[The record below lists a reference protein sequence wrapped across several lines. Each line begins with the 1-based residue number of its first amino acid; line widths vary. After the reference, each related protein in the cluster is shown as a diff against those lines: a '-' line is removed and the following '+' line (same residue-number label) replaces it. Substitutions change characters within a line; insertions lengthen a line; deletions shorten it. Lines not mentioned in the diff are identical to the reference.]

1 VVAFLLFACS
11 PVPRDNEERSF
22 GACIDALPRSAEVT
36 GVFVEPD
43 DGLPPVIDE
52 IDTARCGID
61 VSVYILS
68 NSNVIDA
75 LIRAAARGVRV
86 RVMLEQYPFG
96 GGGTQEETMDVLTA
110 SGIEVRWSANDVRFS
125 HAKFMVIDRSIAMI
139 MNANLTASAF
149 DDNREFGATTTDE
162 ESVSQAQAVFDRD
175 WNHEPVTPS
184 EGPLIVS
191 PTNSRERYLDLISR
205 ADESIDFYAEVIR
218 DPGIIGALLQAEYR
232 GVAVRLIVDD
242 SIDEASQESL
252 VTLFEGGV
260 EIRLASGLYIHAKL
274 MVIDNALAVVGSQNF
289 TATSLDLNR
298 ELAIVLTDPAT
309 LSRCTS
315 VFERDW
321 LRAVPG
327 SPSGYV
333 PKNPAAAGL
342 DRSAVYG

>member
-1 VVAFLLFACS
+1 
-11 PVPRDNEERSF
+11 
-22 GACIDALPRSAEVT
+22 
-36 GVFVEPD
+36 VEPD

-68 NSNVIDA
+68 NSDVIDA
-75 LIRAAARGVRV
+75 LIQAAARGVRV

-125 HAKFMVIDRSIAMI
+125 HAKFMVIDRSIAMV

-149 DDNREFGATTTDE
+149 ADNREFGATTTDE
-162 ESVSQAQAVFDRD
+162 ESVSQAQAIFDRD

-218 DPGIIGALLQAEYR
+218 DPGIIAALLQAETR

-242 SIDEASQESL
+242 SIDEDSQESL

-274 MVIDNALAVVGSQNF
+274 MLIDDALAVVGSQNF

-298 ELAIVLTDPAT
+298 ELAIVLTDQAT
-309 LSRCTS
+309 LSRCIS

-321 LRAVPG
+321 MRAAPG

-333 PKNPAAAGL
+333 PINPAAAGL